1 MNEMTRIIA
10 APGPA
15 LFTATEFWR
24 MVENGA
30 FGDIPVELVEGSL
43 HRMPPAGN
51 HHSTTQVGLLLALAA
66 VVDRALLRSE
76 LAIALDDDTVVGCDA
91 AILRAPYDADGMMPA
106 GNIAL
111 VVEVAVSSR
120 DRDLGLK
127 RRLYAAAGIPNF
139 WVIDAE
145 RRLTHVFDRPE
156 RGDYLGLALVGFG
169 EALAVPG
176 AGEAIVIG

>member
-91 AILRAPYDADGMMPA
+91 AILRAPYDADG
-106 GNIAL
+106 
-111 VVEVAVSSR
+111 
-120 DRDLGLK
+120 
-127 RRLYAAAGIPNF
+127 IPNF